1 MRQLKYHGY
10 ILILLASLSAGGCAN
25 FGVGISSERE
35 RYFTEGLQSL
45 QGGKERQARELL
57 ERAIAEPA
65 GEGLIDEALFRL
77 ALLHLRDDEGRGQA
91 RSLVLLERLKKEYP
105 RSLWTY
111 QSAPL
116 TAYLFAMR
124 AAHEKEREQ
133 NLLLNR
139 ENRELHQSI
148 DRLKNLD
155 LEMEKKIKR

>member
-1 MRQLKYHGY
+1 M
-10 ILILLASLSAGGCAN
+10 LLALLSAGGCAN
-25 FGVGISSERE
+25 FGVLNGGERD
-35 RYFTEGLQSL
+35 RYFAEGMQSL
-45 QGGKERQARELL
+45 QNGKEKRARDLL
-57 ERAIAEPA
+57 ERAIAAPS
-65 GEGLIDEALFRL
+65 GGGLTDEALFRL
-77 ALLHLRDDEGRGQA
+77 ALLHLRDDEGRGAA

-116 TAYLFAMR
+116 TTYLVSR
-124 AAHEKEREQ
+124 EKDREK
-133 NLLLNR
+133 NILLNR

>member
-10 ILILLASLSAGGCAN
+10 ILILMALLSAGGCAN
-25 FGVGISSERE
+25 FAAGISSERE
-35 RYFTEGLQSL
+35 RYFTEGMQSL
-45 QGGKERQARELL
+45 QRGKESQARELL
-57 ERAIAEPA
+57 ERAIAVPS
-65 GEGLIDEALFRL
+65 GDGLIDEALFRL
-77 ALLHLRDDEGRGQA
+77 ALLYLRDDAGRGPA

-116 TAYLFAMR
+116 MAYLPAMR
-124 AAHEKEREQ
+124 AAYEKEREQ

-139 ENRELHQSI
+139 ENRELHQSL

>member
-10 ILILLASLSAGGCAN
+10 ILIVLVLLSAGGCAN
-25 FGVGISSERE
+25 FAVGISSERE
-35 RYFTEGLQSL
+35 RYFTEGMQSL
-45 QGGKERQARELL
+45 QRGKERQARELL
-57 ERAIAEPA
+57 ERAIAVPT
-65 GEGLIDEALFRL
+65 GDGLIDEALFRL

-105 RSLWTY
+105 HSSWTY

-116 TAYLFAMR
+116 AAYMVS
-124 AAHEKEREQ
+124 HEKEREK
-133 NLLLNR
+133 NILLSR